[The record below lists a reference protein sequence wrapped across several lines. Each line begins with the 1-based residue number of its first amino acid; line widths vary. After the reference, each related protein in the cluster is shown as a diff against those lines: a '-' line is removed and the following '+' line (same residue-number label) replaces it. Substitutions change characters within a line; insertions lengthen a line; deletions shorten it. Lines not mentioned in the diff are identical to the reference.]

1 MNPLAPT
8 LGMAALAGLA
18 LGSYAV
24 TAGLRFARSEPSVA
38 GRSHCDSCGQT
49 LSFAQTVPVIAYV
62 RARGACVACRA
73 RIDPIHLVGELG
85 GLAVAAAAVLVH
97 DWLRTPLLCLLGL
110 ALVATATI
118 DWKIG
123 RLPDALTGAIAVIA
137 LLLAAAKSVAALEV
151 GLISAAVAFL
161 VLQGLRLLAAR
172 LRRDP
177 GLGLGDVKLTCALA
191 LWLGVATPWMIA
203 GAAFAGLAMMW
214 AVRPVGG
221 RLAFGP
227 ALAAAAWVVGIGG
240 EWGAWP
246 TTM

>member
-1 MNPLAPT
+1 MTALAPA

-24 TAGLRFARSEPSVA
+24 TAALRCARSEPSVG
-38 GRSHCDSCGQT
+38 GRSHCDNCGQT

-62 RARGACVACRA
+62 RARGACIACRA

-85 GLAVAAAAVLVH
+85 GLAVVVTAVLVQ
-97 DWLRTPLLCLLGL
+97 DWVRTPLLCLLGL
-110 ALVATATI
+110 ALVATASI

-123 RLPDALTGAIAVIA
+123 RLPNTLTGVIAVIA
-137 LLLAAAKSVAALEV
+137 LLLAAAKSITALEV
-151 GLISAAVAFL
+151 GLAAGAAAFL
-161 VLQGLRLLAAR
+161 VLQSLRLLAGR

-191 LWLGVATPWMIA
+191 LWLGVATPWMVA
-203 GAAFAGLAMMW
+203 GVALAGLVMMW
-214 AVRPVGG
+214 ALRPVGG

-227 ALAAAAWVVGIGG
+227 SLAAAAWVVGIAG